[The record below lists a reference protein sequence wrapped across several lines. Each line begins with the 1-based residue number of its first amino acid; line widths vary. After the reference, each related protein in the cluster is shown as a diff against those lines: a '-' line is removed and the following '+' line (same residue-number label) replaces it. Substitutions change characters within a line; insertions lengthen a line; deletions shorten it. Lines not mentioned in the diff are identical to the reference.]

1 MQTLVNLLNKTF
13 RAYKIY
19 PPGHEIPKYF
29 LRQLWEVI
37 RETLKNSAE
46 IVLIMDQSKCLDDS
60 GKELWSG
67 EENEDNVA
75 WVLYKNGIRGISI
88 TTNVTLLDLQNFFES
103 IQHTITSKDKYSLLY
118 NLSQNEFSGMS
129 FEFIPDFL
137 QDQNILI
144 PETYQEFVKLKE
156 REPKAEPVEVEGQI
170 EASIEIP
177 IIIES
182 REVFTVT
189 SEEERMLNEET
200 EKERQTPHLDNFL
213 KYLFT
218 IIGKGSVKEALC
230 FLKAVE
236 ELILFEINNSE
247 VGKAARILQNLK
259 FFKYNLEDREKVNL
273 VDNLIREFSDL
284 SLLETIVKTF
294 VESKPKELENF
305 LINLDPEATLNL
317 FKIAVDLPTKPSRQ
331 VLFRAII
338 GIKPE
343 GHEDIINYVNK
354 NRNNEKILLAGLE
367 FIAMAK
373 VREARDL
380 LLELKLKDDSVIK
393 KSLLE
398 AIAAIEGDLTPFF
411 YDPNIEM
418 RMTTYLEMK
427 KNPRKSFANLVV
439 ERLKSPELFYKM
451 DALEKKQFLSI
462 IPEYLDY
469 HAVENALK
477 EIMNQNLSLIDRL
490 SKSKKY
496 YETMQFLI
504 NSLVESKN
512 RKVYLLLIE
521 TVKAT
526 KDNKLREMCSE
537 ALKQFK
543 EL

>member
-1 MQTLVNLLNKTF
+1 MQSLINLLNKTF

-37 RETLKNSAE
+37 RETLKKAPE
-46 IVLIMDQSKCLDDS
+46 IVLVVDKGKCLDED
-60 GKELWSG
+60 GRELWTG

-75 WVLYKNGIRGISI
+75 WVLYKNGIRGLSI
-88 TTNVTLLDLQNFFES
+88 TTNVTLLDLQSFFES
-103 IQHTITSKDKYSLLY
+103 IQHTITSKDKYFLLSH
-118 NLSQNEFSGMS
+118 LSQNDFSGMA

-137 QDQNILI
+137 QDQDVLI

-156 REPKAEPVEVEGQI
+156 KEPKAEPVEMEGQI

-189 SEEERMLNEET
+189 SEEERMMNEET
-200 EKERQTPHLDNFL
+200 EKERQTPHLERFL
-213 KYLFT
+213 KYLF
-218 IIGKGSVKEALC
+218 IIIDKASVKEALS
-230 FLKAVE
+230 FLKAIE
-236 ELILFEINNSE
+236 ELILFEINNGE
-247 VGKAARILQNLK
+247 VGKAAKILQNLK
-259 FFKYNLEDREKVNL
+259 FFKYNLENAEKVKI
-273 VDNLIREFSDL
+273 VDNLIKQFSEL

-294 VESKPKELENF
+294 VETKPKELENF
-305 LINLDPEATLNL
+305 LINLEPEASLNL
-317 FKIAVDLPTKPSRQ
+317 FKIAVDLPSKQARQ

-338 GIKPE
+338 GIKPA
-343 GHEDIINYVNK
+343 GHEDIVSYISR
-354 NRNNEKILLAGLE
+354 NRNDEKILLAGLE

-380 LLELKLKDDSVIK
+380 LLELKLKDNSDVK
-393 KSLLE
+393 KNLLE

-411 YDPNIEM
+411 YDPNLEV
-418 RMTTYLEMK
+418 RMTTYIEMK
-427 KNPRKSFANLVV
+427 KNPRKAFANLVV
-439 ERLKSPELFYKM
+439 ERLRSPELFYKM
-451 DALEKKQFLSI
+451 DPLEKKQFLNI

-469 HAVENALK
+469 QSVENALK

-504 NSLVESKN
+504 NSLVESRN

-521 TVKAT
+521 TVKTT